1 MAKSFAI
8 NMAPTDHGGMI
19 PATQSRTS
27 QEGNLFVR
35 AGDGHMCPKCRC
47 WSTVIKSHDHIIMD
61 GKPVAYVGDKL
72 SCGATIMPQ
81 QFHVVG
87 ESGSPYSGSSTSST
101 ALAQNNF
108 VEDKSNEI
116 HKVQFK
122 LVDVDTNKPLPAML
136 YEIHSKESGK
146 LLVQGYTDKSGMTA
160 IYESEYKPESVEL
173 ITVDLSKP
181 LDPL

>member
-1 MAKSFAI
+1 MAKSFAVH
-8 NMAPTDHGGMI
+8 MAPTNHGGMI
-19 PATQSRTS
+19 PATQSRSS
-27 QEGNLFVR
+27 QQGNLFVR
-35 AGDGHMCPKCRC
+35 AGDGHMCPKCKC
-47 WSTVIKSHDHIIMD
+47 WSVVIKSHDHVIFD
-61 GKPVAYVGDKL
+61 GKPVAYVGDSL
-72 SCGATIMPQ
+72 SCGAKIVPQ

-87 ESGSPYSGSSTSST
+87 DSGSPYSSAASST
-101 ALAQNNF
+101 APVQDSL

-122 LVDVDTNKPLPAML
+122 LVDVDTNQPLSAML

-146 LLVQGYTDKSGMTA
+146 LLVQGYTDKNGMTA
-160 IYESEYKPESVEL
+160 IYESENKPESVEL

>member
-8 NMAPTDHGGMI
+8 NMAPTNHGGMV

-35 AGDGHMCPKCRC
+35 AGDGHMCPKCKC
-47 WSTVIKSHDHIIMD
+47 WSVVIKSHDHVIMD

-87 ESGSPYSGSSTSST
+87 DSGSPYSSAASS
-101 ALAQNNF
+101 AAPVQNSL

-122 LVDVDTNKPLPAML
+122 LIDVDTDQPLSAML

-146 LLVQGYTDKSGMTA
+146 LLVQGYTDKNGMTA
-160 IYESEYKPESVEL
+160 IYESEHTPESVQL